1 MSYFFEEI
9 FEKDEEIRYNNRKY
23 GTKGKREKRM
33 EFIRIDETTVRCI
46 VTEDDM
52 REYDVEIDDFLKN
65 RSKVQDFLHIIV
77 ERATDEVGYEPK
89 DGLLAMQ
96 IMMLPRNR
104 LAITFSE
111 KMDSS
116 NDLDDIIQQV
126 AGATIEKVSSL
137 KELFEEELT
146 EKPEE
151 KNKENVKKKVVK
163 PLVQIFEFQSLADF
177 EQFCNVLSDK
187 HLGKSSLYK
196 DVKSKLYY
204 GVFEKGRLS
213 KVNFNFVC
221 RTASEY
227 GRFLSDKQER
237 RAYIEEH
244 MDCLIAGKAVKVVRK
259 MINASS

>member
-1 MSYFFEEI
+1 
-9 FEKDEEIRYNNRKY
+9 
-23 GTKGKREKRM
+23 M

-65 RSKVQDFLHIIV
+65 KSKVQDFLHTIV

-96 IMMLPRNR
+96 IMMLPKNR

-111 KMDSS
+111 NMDSS

-126 AGATIEKVSSL
+126 AGATVEKVSSL
-137 KELFEEELT
+137 KELFEDEIA
-146 EKPEE
+146 EKSE
-151 KNKENVKKKVVK
+151 KKQNKEKVKKKAVK
-163 PLVQIFEFQSLADF
+163 SLVQIFEFQSLEDF
-177 EQFCNVLSDK
+177 EQFCSVLFDK

-196 DVKSKLYY
+196 DEKSKLYY
-204 GVFEKGRLS
+204 GIFEKGRLS
-213 KVNFNFVC
+213 KVNFGFVC

-244 MDCLIAGKAVKVVRK
+244 MDCLIAGKAVKSVQK
-259 MINASS
+259 IINASF